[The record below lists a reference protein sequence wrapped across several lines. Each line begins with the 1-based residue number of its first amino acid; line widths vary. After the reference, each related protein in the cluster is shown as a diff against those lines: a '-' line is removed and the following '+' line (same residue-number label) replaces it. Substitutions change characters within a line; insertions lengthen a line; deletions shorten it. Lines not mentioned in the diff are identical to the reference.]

1 VVDVTFQSL
10 HNTYM
15 DSKEHKMDRRII
27 RSRPNEE
34 TIQRV
39 MKEMG
44 WDHLTAYRH
53 VEQREEIQRTLVV
66 QYPLGKS
73 QYLA

>member
-1 VVDVTFQSL
+1 
-10 HNTYM
+10 
-15 DSKEHKMDRRII
+15 MDRRII